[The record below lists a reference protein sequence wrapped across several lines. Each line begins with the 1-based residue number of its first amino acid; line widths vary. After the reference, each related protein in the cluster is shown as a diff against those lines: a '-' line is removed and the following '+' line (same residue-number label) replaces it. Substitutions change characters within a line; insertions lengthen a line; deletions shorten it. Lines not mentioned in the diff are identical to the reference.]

1 MQKWEKELNREGLTR
16 AVEQQ
21 IREEA
26 KAAKKY
32 VVNNIIGDLL
42 PILWE
47 AEAAGKNV
55 EYASWRWF
63 FSVVE
68 STLGWDKFRMIAE
81 KYLEESRESNQREG

>member
-21 IREEA
+21 TREEA

-32 VVNNIIGDLL
+32 VVNNIIRDLL

-47 AEAAGKNV
+47 AEAAGGNV

-68 STLGWDKFRMIAE
+68 STLGRDKFRMIVE
-81 KYLEESRESNQREG
+81 KYLEESRESNWREG